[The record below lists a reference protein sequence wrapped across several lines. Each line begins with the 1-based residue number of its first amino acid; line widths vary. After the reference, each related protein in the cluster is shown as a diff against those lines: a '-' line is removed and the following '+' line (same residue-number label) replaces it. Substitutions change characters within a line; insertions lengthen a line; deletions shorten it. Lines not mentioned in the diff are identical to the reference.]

1 MEFVKKNILSLL
13 AIILLG
19 FILIQSRNNP
29 TVDLL
34 KTELEEIRKDKKD
47 LIEFQELNLKII
59 DSLELETGRFKFR
72 SDSLSLVL
80 QSKITII
87 NTKISEYEKYIDS
100 ISNYSNDDADR
111 YLSEY
116 EFTKFRA
123 EENNN

>member
-1 MEFVKKNILSLL
+1 MEFLKNNILSIL

-19 FILIQSRNNP
+19 FILIQSKDNP
-29 TVDLL
+29 TVELL
-34 KTELEEIRKDKKD
+34 KTELEEIRKDKND
-47 LIEFQELNLKII
+47 LIEFQKLNLKII
-59 DSLELETGRFKFR
+59 DSLELETGRLKFR

-116 EFTKFRA
+116 EFTEFRTK
-123 EENNN
+123 ENDN

>member
-1 MEFVKKNILSLL
+1 MEFVKKNILSIL

-19 FILIQSRNNP
+19 FILIQNRNNP

-34 KTELEEIRKDKKD
+34 KTELEEIKKDKND
-47 LIEFQELNLKII
+47 LINVQELNLKII
-59 DSLELETGRFKFR
+59 DSLELETGRLKFR
-72 SDSLSLVL
+72 SDSLSLVI

-100 ISNYSNDDADR
+100 ISNYSDDDADR